1 MKTARRLLTL
11 SAILVLVITTIS
23 AYLRLS
29 QYGMGCADWP
39 ACYGI
44 NAVGE
49 LLLSESSPLFWARAI
64 HRVTATVAGLLFVA
78 IAVFW
83 WNGWRSNSDRMLS
96 FAPLA
101 IAAFL
106 AWLGRYTPSSLPAV
120 TMGNLLGG
128 MAALAV
134 LWWLRTATVAHPARL
149 APRAAAIG
157 LGLMFVQLAIGGLT
171 SARFAA
177 AACPAFPECG
187 AVAEAFD
194 IAGLN
199 PFADIA
205 QEDIGEGT
213 RQTLHMLHRIF
224 GLAVAIYLVW
234 LGARLR
240 KPGLPLLCLVAL
252 QVIASVA
259 LVFFKLPLMLAV
271 AHNLIAALLILALVS
286 LAAGSTDAAVA
297 GNSAT
302 KVPG

>member
-1 MKTARRLLTL
+1 MKTARRLLTF

-29 QYGMGCADWP
+29 QYGLGCTGWP
-39 ACYGI
+39 ACYGT

-134 LWWLRTATVAHPARL
+134 LWWLRTATVAQPARL

-187 AVAEAFD
+187 VWGGVFD

-205 QEDIGEGT
+205 QKDLGEGT
-213 RQTLHMLHRIF
+213 RQVLRMLHRTF
-224 GLAVAIYLVW
+224 GIAVAVYLVW

-240 KPGLPLLCLVAL
+240 KPGLPLLCLAAAQVLVGVAM
-252 QVIASVA
+252 VS
-259 LVFFKLPLMLAV
+259 FEMPLAIAV
-271 AHNLIAALLILALVS
+271 AHNLIAGLTIMELVN
-286 LAAGSTDAAVA
+286 LVAGGSVTAVA
-297 GNSAT
+297 EKSMAT
-302 KVPG
+302 IPG